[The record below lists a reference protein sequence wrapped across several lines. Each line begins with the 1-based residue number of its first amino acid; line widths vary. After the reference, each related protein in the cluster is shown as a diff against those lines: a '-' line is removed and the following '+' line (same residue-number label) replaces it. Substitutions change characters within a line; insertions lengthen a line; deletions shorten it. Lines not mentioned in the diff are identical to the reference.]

1 MSRGVLWQAAMT
13 VPWEGPPRSEP
24 PFPPQ
29 KADVSL
35 LSRIEGLV
43 GEEDALL
50 LIPAKDRSAHEHD
63 RLRSIGGELD
73 RIWDTLRRRAQRLE
87 AHAQGGH

>member
-1 MSRGVLWQAAMT
+1 MT

-24 PFPPQ
+24 PFPPR
-29 KADVSL
+29 KPDVSL

-50 LIPAKDRSAHEHD
+50 LIPAKDRSAHQHD
-63 RLRSIGGELD
+63 RLRSIGDELD
-73 RIWDTLRRRAQRLE
+73 RIWETLRRRAERLE
-87 AHAQGGH
+87 AGPQAGH